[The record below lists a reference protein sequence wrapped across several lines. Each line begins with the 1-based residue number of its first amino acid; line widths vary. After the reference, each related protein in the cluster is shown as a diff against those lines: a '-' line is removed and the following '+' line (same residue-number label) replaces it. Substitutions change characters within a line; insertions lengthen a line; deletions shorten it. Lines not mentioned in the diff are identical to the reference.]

1 MEGKQF
7 VVMSGKKVVY
17 ISDIFTTEEGRNIEF
32 QKTIRLD
39 LFSVPV
45 RAYKHRTPKSVI
57 FPADRSFSGNGIR
70 GRTGNGLFRGIETTS
85 SL

>member
-32 QKTIRLD
+32 QKALEVYEEYTKKR
-39 LFSVPV
+39 SVP
-45 RAYKHRTPKSVI
+45 HI
-57 FPADRSFSGNGIR
+57 
-70 GRTGNGLFRGIETTS
+70 LETVYGGCF
-85 SL
+85 